1 MASLTMRELEEL
13 KMAGAEVEV
22 EPQRMVVEGLIEQL
36 RALVPDNS
44 EVLSEIRKLT
54 EAITSLSG
62 QSTIVECTPQIDC
75 TPQVNPV
82 NNVVVDTTPI
92 LQAVDRLMHRPDYK
106 FVVHR
111 NARGFVESMDAMVI
125 KSPHTAG

>member
-13 KMAGAEVEV
+13 KKAGAEVEV
-22 EPQRMVVEGLIEQL
+22 EPQRMVVEGLIDQL

-54 EAITSLSG
+54 EAIVNLSG
-62 QSTIVECTPQIDC
+62 QSTVVECTPQIDC
-75 TPQVNPV
+75 TPHVESV
-82 NNVVVDTTPI
+82 NNVTVDMTP
-92 LQAVDRLMHRPDYK
+92 LMQAMDRLMHRPDYK

-111 NARGFVESMDAMVI
+111 NARGFVESMDATVV
-125 KSPHTAG
+125 SNA